1 MERSIVTASDY
12 QLAQSYYEG
21 GMEQLGNV
29 LYDENMAK
37 KAALVGLVVGTV
49 MFSGV
54 PGGGKTTLA
63 NNLQRIVSDIDTDDV
78 SRIPTDAEL
87 QPIRLVG
94 GETVI
99 ETDETING
107 ARSKKSSTHTIEPIV
122 KPNTKIIFADELTR
136 INPLAINAL
145 LEAPEEGALTTTSGR
160 VALDSLMLLISTMNP
175 AEVHQATFKV
185 SAAYASRNKVGAVMG
200 HDLSQSSKRQL
211 INGTKPNPSSAKPV
225 IDTEGLLKIKG
236 AASSIIMPDQ
246 LNDTA
251 VQTVD
256 RAIAEYKSQYG
267 IDETSRLYGQLG
279 QVTKVL
285 GLFSGGQPSVEHL
298 REAMR
303 LSAAARLGS
312 LVTTENVEKEISN
325 FVDKVSA

>member
-1 MERSIVTASDY
+1 MNKEVLPEIY
-12 QLAQSYYEG
+12 QLSQSYHENG
-21 GMEQLGNV
+21 TEQLGKV
-29 LYDENMAK
+29 LYDEQLAK

-49 MFSGV
+49 MFSGI

-63 NNLQRIVSDIDTDDV
+63 NYLPRIVSDIEPEDV

-94 GETVI
+94 GKTII
-99 ETDETING
+99 ESEEIIDGTST
-107 ARSKKSSTHTIEPIV
+107 KKSSIHTIEPII

-200 HDLSQSSKRQL
+200 HDLTQSSKRQL
-211 INGTKPNPSSAKPV
+211 INGNKPNPS
-225 IDTEGLLKIKG
+225 TIK
-236 AASSIIMPDQ
+236 SIISTKDLLRIRDAANNTLLPDQ
-246 LNDTA
+246 INDLA
-251 VQTVD
+251 IGAID
-256 RAIAEYKSQYG
+256 RAISLYKNDFG
-267 IDETSRLYGQLG
+267 IDETSRLYGQIG
-279 QVTKVL
+279 QVAKVL
-285 GLFSGGQPSVEHL
+285 GLFSGGQPTVEHL
-298 REAMR
+298 RQAVH

-312 LVTTENVEKEISN
+312 LVTSENVEKEIAN
-325 FVDKVSA
+325 FVDKVTA